1 MHFMV
6 VLIRTQSGGYDMTEQ
21 KKDTSQA
28 ESLEDQVK
36 SEDLLDDEMEV
47 ILQED
52 ALPVGP
58 GY

>member
-1 MHFMV
+1 
-6 VLIRTQSGGYDMTEQ
+6 MTEQ
-21 KKDTSQA
+21 IKDTGQA

>member
-1 MHFMV
+1 MSKLDKKIEKSITPEKS
-6 VLIRTQSGGYDMTEQ
+6 LIDQE
-21 KKDTSQA
+21 K
-28 ESLEDQVK
+28 LE
-36 SEDLLDDEMEV
+36 LDDEMEV